1 MSTATG
7 EITADGSLVLRYRTD
22 PRREFA
28 ARMRHQVN
36 PLTGV
41 VCGLIFCACL
51 FLVAV
56 QLLFSVRPSVIAL
69 VVMLLCVVVYAI
81 ALVRARAATSRVQR
95 RKVVLDDRG
104 LAVAGEQ
111 GPPVSY
117 AWPRFTRWQENDT
130 DFMVISRIPRQPAMT
145 IVLPLTE
152 TAFDDELRDLLHAHI
167 DPDDDPIDEAFI
179 EMDWDEEPDKRNPD
193 AG

>member
-7 EITADGSLVLRYRTD
+7 EITADGSLVLRYQTD

-117 AWPRFTRWQENDT
+117 GWPRFTRWQENDT